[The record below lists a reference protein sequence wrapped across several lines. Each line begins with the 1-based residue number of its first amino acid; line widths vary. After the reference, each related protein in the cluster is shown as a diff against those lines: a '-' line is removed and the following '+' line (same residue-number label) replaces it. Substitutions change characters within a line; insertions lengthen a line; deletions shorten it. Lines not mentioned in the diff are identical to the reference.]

1 MTSPYTEEI
10 YERHGTHSKYT
21 IRTFAEDVD
30 SDELI
35 WHRDRQN
42 RRIHILS
49 GNNWY
54 LQLDDQLPKVLEVGK
69 EYYIPKE
76 TYHLVIKGEGNLVI
90 RFPII

>member
-10 YERHGTHSKYT
+10 YERHGTESKY
-21 IRTFAEDVD
+21 IVRTFDENVD
-30 SDELI
+30 SEELI
-35 WHRDRQN
+35 WHKDRQN

-49 GNNWY
+49 GDNWY

-76 TYHLVIKGEGNLVI
+76 TYHRVIKGEGNLVI